1 MLQITVNL
9 KSIPAD
15 ARKFLV
21 HAAFT
26 RVKACICTYG
36 KEPKVSFVVED
47 FTIALSVWWKFF
59 CEMSRYKMGELEDAG
74 ICMRM
79 TYYMRVKSLESGREQ
94 TIKVYLSQGED
105 GINYGLED

>member
-1 MLQITVNL
+1 MLQISVNL

-47 FTIALSVWWKFF
+47 FTIALSVWWRYF
-59 CEMSRYKMGELEDAG
+59 CALSRATTAEIDDISVCIRMHYKMQ
-74 ICMRM
+74 
-79 TYYMRVKSLESGREQ
+79 VKSLSSGREQ

-105 GINYGLED
+105 GMNYGLED